1 LYLIISEREYFIKLQ
16 DVFLRITFKR
26 SEKNRIKTPDMK
38 RYILLFVFAVT
49 LCCLSLISYSQE
61 LTLSQTNKSGIYKKG
76 QKITVKASTEN
87 YVDTLHIRV
96 YKNNNQ
102 LLLQKDL
109 MTGQDTLI
117 IYEGA
122 FTESCSII
130 VEARMKR
137 VNASTGMLVDPDK
150 LKPGYKRPGD
160 FENYWKNQKKS
171 LSLLPFDV
179 KRSVVMGTGSDKG
192 YSCEDI
198 EINCT
203 GPKPARGYFAKPE
216 KAAPGSLPIVILVH
230 AAGVKG
236 SWCRSE
242 PGNAINYARMGTLC
256 FDLNAHGMLNDQP
269 EEYYVNLEN
278 NEIKTY
284 SLQGLTNRDDV
295 YFRGMYLRL
304 IRTIDFLTKQPE
316 WDGKRILV
324 IGESQGGGQALVA
337 AGLDARVSA
346 VVAIVPAM
354 CDWFGLMAGRMGGWP
369 QPYESN
375 DSKKEMLKA
384 LPYFDAANILKDSKA
399 IIYAE
404 IGLIDMTCPSTSVY
418 AAINQVKGQRIIYTV
433 PYRPHHQPEGAL
445 AKTWEDTVYKPRELF
460 IKNYLK

>member
-1 LYLIISEREYFIKLQ
+1 
-16 DVFLRITFKR
+16 
-26 SEKNRIKTPDMK
+26 MK
-38 RYILLFVFAVT
+38 RYFLSSVFAII
-49 LCCLSLISYSQE
+49 LCCLSFISSGQE
-61 LTLSQTNKSGIYKKG
+61 LKLKQTIKSGVYKKG
-76 QKITVKASTEN
+76 QTITVKASTEN
-87 YVDTLHIRV
+87 YVDSLHIRV
-96 YKNNNQ
+96 LKNNNQ
-102 LLLQKDL
+102 LLFQKDI
-109 MTGQDTLI
+109 MTGQDSLL
-117 IYEGA
+117 IYEGT
-122 FTESCSII
+122 FTDPCSII

-137 VNASTGMLVDPDK
+137 VSASTGMLVAPEK
-150 LKPGYKRPGD
+150 LRPGAKCPGD
-160 FENYWKNQKKS
+160 FESFWKNQKKN
-171 LSLLPFDV
+171 LSVLPLDI
-179 KRSVVMGTGSDKG
+179 KTAAVMGTESDKG

-216 KAAPGSLPIVILVH
+216 NAASGSLPIVLLVH

-242 PGNAINYARMGTLC
+242 PGNALKYARMGALC

-269 EEYYVNLEN
+269 EDYYVNLEN
-278 NEIKTY
+278 TELKAY
-284 SLQGLTNRDDV
+284 WLQGLTSRDEL

-304 IRTIDFLTKQPE
+304 LRTIDFLTKQPE

-324 IGESQGGGQALVA
+324 IGESQGGGQALIA
-337 AGLDARVSA
+337 AGLDQRVSA

-354 CDWFGLMAGRMGGWP
+354 CDWFGPLAGRMGGWP
-369 QPYESN
+369 QPYDSN

-399 IIYAE
+399 IIFAE

-418 AAINQVKGQRIIYTV
+418 AAINQAKGQKIIYTV

-445 AKTWEDTVYKPRELF
+445 AKTWQEDFYNPRELF
-460 IKNYLK
+460 IRNYLK